1 MTQAL
6 HADARDRAAV
16 THFGV
21 HLTIDGYRGSPE
33 RLSDGEHIRAFLDE
47 LPDRIGMHKIAEPH
61 LVEVGKLSDKDSGGF
76 SGFVLI
82 AESHISVHTFPL
94 RGFISADVYTCQN
107 VLDVTQICRYFA
119 EAFGLEDIETNV
131 VTRGTRYPQHDIYG
145 APAADAATEPPAAV
159 AAGGGGA

>member
-1 MTQAL
+1 MNHRRL
-6 HADARDRAAV
+6 HVDATTRDSVPVA
-16 THFGV
+16 HFGV
-21 HLTIDGYRGSPE
+21 HLTIDGYLGSPE
-33 RLSDGEHIRAFLDE
+33 KLSDGEHIRSFLAE
-47 LPDRIGMHKIAEPH
+47 LPERIGMHKIAEPV

-107 VLDVTQICRYFA
+107 VLDVTRICDHFT
-119 EAFGLEDIETNV
+119 EAFGLGDIETNV

-145 APAADAATEPPAAV
+145 GPAAEEADETPLPAT
-159 AAGGGGA
+159 GTS